1 MKSFVTASALLLPL
15 ALATACATADEIF
28 TQYGEELTLTE
39 TTSISAILADPESFV
54 GQQVLV
60 EGTVV
65 DVCEMKGC
73 WLGLAGEQ
81 DFEQLKVKVD
91 DGVIVFPMTA
101 KGLHARVEGVIEK
114 LELTLEEAIEQAQ
127 HQAEEHG
134 EDFDPASVTGP
145 SVSYQIRGHGA
156 QIGDFQ

>member
-1 MKSFVTASALLLPL
+1 VPGGTAYPPPSAV
-15 ALATACATADEIF
+15 
-28 TQYGEELTLTE
+28 
-39 TTSISAILADPESFV
+39 LADPEAYL

-81 DFEQLKVKVD
+81 DFEQLKVQVD

-101 KGLHARVEGVIEK
+101 KGLYARVEGVIEK
-114 LELTLEEAIEQAQ
+114 LEYTQEEAIEQARM
-127 HQAEEHG
+127 HAEEQG
-134 EDFDPASVTGP
+134 TEFDPSSITGP
-145 SVSYQIRGHGA
+145 VVTYQIRGLGA
-156 QIGDFQ
+156 EIGEFE